1 MTETL
6 NVRST
11 ASEVLPFEIGKRF
24 VFVRTN
30 IKAIQENV
38 GSEEEFI
45 GFEYDEVQY
54 EKDEYIRI
62 MSETNAATE
71 ATLDALLTD
80 IIPNLVGMGV

>member
-1 MTETL
+1 MIKTL

-11 ASEVLPFEIGKRF
+11 ASEVLPFEIGERF

-45 GFEYDEVQY
+45 GFEYDELQY
-54 EKDEYIRI
+54 EKDEYIKLLD
-62 MSETNAATE
+62 ENVTNTQ
-71 ATLDALLTD
+71 LALCEIYEEL
-80 IIPNLVGMGV
+80 IINGKSVC